1 MDQVRERLTEELGVP
16 MGEPQRVTIRD
27 GEVGYTMIGQPPD
40 RDAEELGYF
49 VGLAASDDHVFV
61 VEAWGPA
68 DAVEEARAGLVNS
81 LQSLAGQPRLVVM
94 ASHRSPKIGAMNSD
108 SDVMEL
114 PAEVD
119 VAGYVR
125 GVAVAARAAGLG
137 LATVPGRVRDAALRA
152 VAAEL
157 LDASDELRSQ
167 NALDLEAGRAAG
179 LAPAMLDRLE
189 LTEARISDMAS
200 SVRQIADQPDP
211 VGQVLEGRT
220 LPSGIRLTKLRVPI
234 GVVLIIYES
243 RPNVTSD
250 AAALCLKAG
259 NAVIL
264 RGGKEALHSNTA
276 IAACVRRGLEAVGL
290 DPAVVQLVETVDR
303 AAVSELL
310 KLDQHI
316 DLCIPRGGE
325 SLIRAVVEQARI
337 PVIKHY
343 TGNCHVYV
351 DADADAAMAVDLCVN
366 AKTQRTG
373 VCNAAETIL
382 LHRDGV
388 TNGLLKRIG
397 DALIARGVEV
407 RGDTR
412 TVSVLNE
419 ARIAAES
426 DWGEEFL
433 DLIVAM
439 RVVDSL
445 DDAVTHINRYGSKH
459 TDAIVTRSLA
469 AADRFVAAVDTANVM
484 VNCSTRF
491 SDGQQYG
498 LGAEIGISTDKLHA
512 RGPMGAADLTTTK
525 WVARGDGQTRS

>member
-1 MDQVRERLTEELGVP
+1 MSSDTAVI
-16 MGEPQRVTIRD
+16 EPARD
-27 GEVGYTMIGQPPD
+27 
-40 RDAEELGYF
+40 
-49 VGLAASDDHVFV
+49 
-61 VEAWGPA
+61 
-68 DAVEEARAGLVNS
+68 
-81 LQSLAGQPRLVVM
+81 
-94 ASHRSPKIGAMNSD
+94 
-108 SDVMEL
+108 
-114 PAEVD
+114 VD
-119 VAGYVR
+119 VPAYAR
-125 GVAVAARAAGLG
+125 SLAVAARAAGLK
-137 LATVPGRVRDAALRA
+137 LATVPGRARDAALRA
-152 VAAEL
+152 IAAEML
-157 LDASDELRSQ
+157 SATDDLRAENARDLD
-167 NALDLEAGRAAG
+167 AGRAAG

-189 LTEARISDMAS
+189 LTDARIRDMAS

-211 VGQVLEGRT
+211 VGQVIEGRT
-220 LPSGIRLTKLRVPI
+220 LPSGIRLIKLRVPI

-250 AAALCLKAG
+250 AAALCLKSG

-264 RGGKEALHSNTA
+264 RGGKEALHSNA
-276 IAACVRRGLEAVGL
+276 ALAACVRRGLEATGL
-290 DPAVVQLVETVDR
+290 DPGVVQLVETTDR
-303 AAVSELL
+303 AAVAELL

-325 SLIRAVVEQARI
+325 SLIRAVVEQAHI

-351 DADADAAMAVDLCVN
+351 DAHADPATAVELCVN

-382 LHRDGV
+382 LHRDCV
-388 TNGLLKRIG
+388 TNGLLQAIG
-397 DALIARGVEV
+397 DALSAHGVEV

-412 TVSVLNE
+412 TVSVLNQ
-419 ARIAAES
+419 ARIAEES
-426 DWGEEFL
+426 DWGEEYL

-445 DDAVTHINRYGSKH
+445 DDAVAHINRYGSKH
-459 TDAIVTRSLA
+459 TDAIVTRDIA

-525 WVARGDGQTRS
+525 WIARGDGQTRS